1 MLGSLQSCHNAW
13 ESRPGELHPEATLPP
28 GTPEF
33 ASQAVDSRLGDLAR
47 IDNSGGDMGIYP
59 FCISFHLAAEVASNT
74 RLLFIPEMEN
84 QPSIDVHGFGPME
97 RRQGC

>member
-1 MLGSLQSCHNAW
+1 
-13 ESRPGELHPEATLPP
+13 
-28 GTPEF
+28 
-33 ASQAVDSRLGDLAR
+33 
-47 IDNSGGDMGIYP
+47 MGIYP